1 MDEWGKVAVARDFSP
16 HMKSVPGLK
25 VRITIKENL
34 LAVKPYYFRD
44 PASGCQ
50 LDTRRLSIP
59 SSKVSFV

>member
-16 HMKSVPGLK
+16 HMKSIPGLK

-50 LDTRRLSIP
+50 P
-59 SSKVSFV
+59 